1 MYTKAKILIADD
13 SLDLLDALKLFLE
26 ERSYRVCTVFSEELF
41 TSELK
46 NFKPDV
52 IILDVRV
59 KSMGDGREIC
69 RSIKSD
75 NETKN
80 IPVILMS
87 ADYKA
92 LENYKECSADAVI
105 EKPFNLLEL
114 TKQIESVVNVNIGN
128 NLY

>member
-1 MYTKAKILIADD
+1 
-13 SLDLLDALKLFLE
+13 
-26 ERSYRVCTVFSEELF
+26 
-41 TSELK
+41 
-46 NFKPDV
+46 
-52 IILDVRV
+52 
-59 KSMGDGREIC
+59 MGGGREIC

-75 NETKN
+75 IETKN

-92 LENYKECSADAVI
+92 LENYKERSADAVI

>member
-13 SLDLLDALKLFLE
+13 SVDLLDALKLFLE
-26 ERSYRVCTVFSEELF
+26 EQAYRVCTVFYKELF
-41 TSELK
+41 MSELK

-52 IILDVRV
+52 IILDVLI

-75 NETKN
+75 IETKN

-114 TKQIESVVNVNIGN
+114 TKQIETVVDVNIGN
-128 NLY
+128 DVY

>member
-1 MYTKAKILIADD
+1 MIYT
-13 SLDLLDALKLFLE
+13 
-26 ERSYRVCTVFSEELF
+26 
-41 TSELK
+41 ELK

-52 IILDVRV
+52 IILDVYI

-75 NETKN
+75 IETKN

-87 ADYKA
+87 ADYKE

-114 TKQIESVVNVNIGN
+114 TKQIESVVDVNIGN
-128 NLY
+128 DIY